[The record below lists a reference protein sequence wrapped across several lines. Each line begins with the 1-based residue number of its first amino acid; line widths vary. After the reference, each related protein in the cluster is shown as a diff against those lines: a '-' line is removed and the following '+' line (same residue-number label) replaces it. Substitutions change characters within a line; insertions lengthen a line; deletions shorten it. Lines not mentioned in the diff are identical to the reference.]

1 MGFCNARENAR
12 LLEEVAQTVSEMS
25 DKSTIYANGGDR
37 DIFIK
42 VIERHGKASDDE
54 RVDCTTLNTPSDCRP
69 FPATQRVDGL
79 THCDLSKSG
88 AINSVFNR
96 LTIMLSANN
105 HITDCYGG
113 RSS

>member
-1 MGFCNARENAR
+1 LPWHFNSSVTGFCNTRENAR
-12 LLEEVAQTVSEMS
+12 LLEEVAQTVSAMS

-69 FPATQRVDGL
+69 FPSDAM
-79 THCDLSKSG
+79 S
-88 AINSVFNR
+88 
-96 LTIMLSANN
+96 
-105 HITDCYGG
+105 
-113 RSS
+113 